1 MLFSQDLNL
10 KTIQVPVLLG
20 FKLINLKVASLRA
33 FTGPSM
39 SYVLTSSNIKMNLP
53 NFDPKNFK
61 NNIWNWP
68 VGLANNLFFA
78 VLFWKARLFA
88 DFGLQGIYLILGIY
102 GWWEWLRGGENHTR
116 LAISRS
122 SRSEWIG
129 IAVFLVIG
137 TWGLREILQAANGSA
152 PLWDAVTTALSL
164 SAQYLLCR
172 KRIENW
178 FFWIAADV
186 IYVPLYLS
194 KQLPLTALLYGG
206 FLVLCVIGWRRWRK
220 EIGA

>member
-1 MLFSQDLNL
+1 MLVIS
-10 KTIQVPVLLG
+10 TVSVLLLAASWFKWLPLDFTEALG
-20 FKLINLKVASLRA
+20 FA
-33 FTGPSM
+33 TGA
-39 SYVLTSSNIKMNLP
+39 VCVWLVTKG
-53 NFDPKNFK
+53 
-61 NNIWNWP
+61 NIWNWP

-88 DFGLQGIYLILGIY
+88 DFGLQGVYLILGFY
-102 GWWEWLRGGENHTR
+102 GWWKWLRGGENQTR

-122 SRSEWIG
+122 SRSEWII

-137 TWGLREILQAANGSA
+137 TWGLRELLHAVNGAA
-152 PLWDAVTTALSL
+152 PLWDALTTALSL
-164 SAQYLLCR
+164 AAQYLLCR

-194 KQLPLTALLYGG
+194 KQLPLTALLYSG

-220 EIGA
+220 ELCA

>member
-1 MLFSQDLNL
+1 MSRPPAALG
-10 KTIQVPVLLG
+10 IEVLVISAVTTLLLAASWFKWLPLDFTEALG
-20 FKLINLKVASLRA
+20 FT
-33 FTGPSM
+33 TGA
-39 SYVLTSSNIKMNLP
+39 VCVWLVTKG
-53 NFDPKNFK
+53 
-61 NNIWNWP
+61 NIWNWP

-88 DFGLQGIYLILGIY
+88 DFGLQGIYLLLGIY

-129 IAVFLVIG
+129 ISVFLVLG
-137 TWGLREILQAANGSA
+137 TLGLREILQAVNGSA

-164 SAQYLLCR
+164 AAQYLLCR

-220 EIGA
+220 ELGA

>member
-1 MLFSQDLNL
+1 MLVISAVTVL
-10 KTIQVPVLLG
+10 VPAASWFKWLPLDFTEALG
-20 FKLINLKVASLRA
+20 FA
-33 FTGPSM
+33 TGA
-39 SYVLTSSNIKMNLP
+39 VCVWLVTKG
-53 NFDPKNFK
+53 
-61 NNIWNWP
+61 NIWNWP

-88 DFGLQGIYLILGIY
+88 DFGLQGVYLILGLY
-102 GWWEWLRGGENHTR
+102 GWWKWLRGGENQTR

-122 SRSEWIG
+122 SRSEWIM
-129 IAVFLVIG
+129 IAVFLVAG
-137 TWGLREILQAANGSA
+137 TGGLRELLHAVNGAA
-152 PLWDAVTTALSL
+152 PLWDALTTALSL
-164 SAQYLLCR
+164 AAQYLLCR

-220 EIGA
+220 ELSA

>member
-1 MLFSQDLNL
+1 MSRPPPALG
-10 KTIQVPVLLG
+10 IEVLVISAVTTLLLAASWFKWLPLDFTEALG
-20 FKLINLKVASLRA
+20 FA
-33 FTGPSM
+33 TGA
-39 SYVLTSSNIKMNLP
+39 VCVWLVTKG
-53 NFDPKNFK
+53 
-61 NNIWNWP
+61 NIWNWP

-122 SRSEWIG
+122 TRSEWVG
-129 IAVFLVIG
+129 IAVFLVLG
-137 TWGLREILQAANGSA
+137 TWGLREILQAVNGSA

-164 SAQYLLCR
+164 AAQYLLCR

-220 EIGA
+220 ELGE

>member
-1 MLFSQDLNL
+1 MSRPPATTGIEVLVISAVTVL
-10 KTIQVPVLLG
+10 VPAASWFKWLPLDFTEALG
-20 FKLINLKVASLRA
+20 FA
-33 FTGPSM
+33 TGA
-39 SYVLTSSNIKMNLP
+39 VCVWLVTKG
-53 NFDPKNFK
+53 
-61 NNIWNWP
+61 NIWNWP

-88 DFGLQGIYLILGIY
+88 DFGLQGVYLMLGLY
-102 GWWEWLRGGENHTR
+102 GWWKWLRGGENQTR

-122 SRSEWIG
+122 SRSEWIM
-129 IAVFLVIG
+129 IAVFLVAG
-137 TWGLREILQAANGSA
+137 TGGLRELLHAVNGAA
-152 PLWDAVTTALSL
+152 PLWDALTTALSL
-164 SAQYLLCR
+164 AAQYLLCR

-220 EIGA
+220 ELSA

>member
-1 MLFSQDLNL
+1 MSRPPPALG
-10 KTIQVPVLLG
+10 IEVLVISAVTTLLLAASWFKWLPLDFTEALG
-20 FKLINLKVASLRA
+20 FA
-33 FTGPSM
+33 TGA
-39 SYVLTSSNIKMNLP
+39 VCVWLVTKG
-53 NFDPKNFK
+53 
-61 NNIWNWP
+61 NIWNWP

-88 DFGLQGIYLILGIY
+88 DFGLQGIYLILGIC

-116 LAISRS
+116 LATSQS
-122 SRSEWIG
+122 SRSERIG
-129 IAVFLVIG
+129 IAVFLVLG
-137 TWGLREILQAANGSA
+137 TWGLREILQAVNGSA

-164 SAQYLLCR
+164 AAQYLLCR

-220 EIGA
+220 ELGA

>member
-1 MLFSQDLNL
+1 MSRPPATTGIEVLVISAVTVL
-10 KTIQVPVLLG
+10 VPAASWFKWLPLDFTEALG
-20 FKLINLKVASLRA
+20 FA
-33 FTGPSM
+33 TGA
-39 SYVLTSSNIKMNLP
+39 VCVWLVTKG
-53 NFDPKNFK
+53 
-61 NNIWNWP
+61 NIWNWP

-88 DFGLQGIYLILGIY
+88 DFGLQGVYLMLGLY
-102 GWWEWLRGGENHTR
+102 GWWKWLRGGENQTR

-122 SRSEWIG
+122 SRSEWIM
-129 IAVFLVIG
+129 IAVFLVAG
-137 TWGLREILQAANGSA
+137 TGGLRELLHAVNGAA
-152 PLWDAVTTALSL
+152 PLWDALTTALSL
-164 SAQYLLCR
+164 AAQYLLCR

-186 IYVPLYLS
+186 MYVPLYLS

-220 EIGA
+220 ELSA

>member
-1 MLFSQDLNL
+1 MSRRPPALG
-10 KTIQVPVLLG
+10 IEVLVISAVTALLLAASWFKWLPLDFTEALG
-20 FKLINLKVASLRA
+20 FA
-33 FTGPSM
+33 TGA
-39 SYVLTSSNIKMNLP
+39 VCVWLVTKG
-53 NFDPKNFK
+53 
-61 NNIWNWP
+61 NIWNWP
-68 VGLANNLFFA
+68 VGLTNNLFFA
-78 VLFWKARLFA
+78 LLFWKARLFA

-102 GWWEWLRGGENHTR
+102 GWWGWLRGGEDRTR

-122 SRSEWIG
+122 SRNEWIG
-129 IAVFLVIG
+129 IAVFLVLG
-137 TWGLREILQAANGSA
+137 TWGLREILQAVNGSA

-164 SAQYLLCR
+164 AAQYLLCR

-206 FLVLCVIGWRRWRK
+206 FLVLCVIGWRRWRR
-220 EIGA
+220 ELGA

>member
-1 MLFSQDLNL
+1 MSRPPPALG
-10 KTIQVPVLLG
+10 IEVLVISAVTTLLLAASWFKWLPLDFTEALG
-20 FKLINLKVASLRA
+20 FA
-33 FTGPSM
+33 TGA
-39 SYVLTSSNIKMNLP
+39 VCVWLVTKG
-53 NFDPKNFK
+53 
-61 NNIWNWP
+61 NIWNWP

-78 VLFWKARLFA
+78 VLFWKTRLFA

-137 TWGLREILQAANGSA
+137 TWGLREILQAVNGSA

-164 SAQYLLCR
+164 AAQYLLCR

-220 EIGA
+220 DLGA

>member
-1 MLFSQDLNL
+1 MSRPSPALG
-10 KTIQVPVLLG
+10 IEVLVISAVTTLLLAASWFKWLPLDFTEALG
-20 FKLINLKVASLRA
+20 FA
-33 FTGPSM
+33 TGA
-39 SYVLTSSNIKMNLP
+39 VCVWLVTKG
-53 NFDPKNFK
+53 
-61 NNIWNWP
+61 NIWNWP

-116 LAISRS
+116 LAISKT

-129 IAVFLVIG
+129 IAVFLVLG
-137 TWGLREILQAANGSA
+137 TWVLREILQAVNGSA
-152 PLWDAVTTALSL
+152 PLWDAVTTALSIA
-164 SAQYLLCR
+164 AQYLLCR

-220 EIGA
+220 ELGA

>member
-1 MLFSQDLNL
+1 MSRPSAATQ
-10 KTIQVPVLLG
+10 IEVLIISAVTALLLAASWFKWLPLDFTEALG
-20 FKLINLKVASLRA
+20 FA
-33 FTGPSM
+33 TGA
-39 SYVLTSSNIKMNLP
+39 VCVWLVTKG
-53 NFDPKNFK
+53 
-61 NNIWNWP
+61 NIWNWP

-78 VLFWKARLFA
+78 LLFWKARLFA
-88 DFGLQGIYLILGIY
+88 DFGLQGVYLILGFY
-102 GWWEWLRGGENHTR
+102 GWWKWLRGGENQTR

-122 SRSEWIG
+122 SRSEWIV
-129 IAVFLVIG
+129 IAVFLVLG
-137 TWGLREILQAANGSA
+137 TWSLRELLHAVNGAA
-152 PLWDAVTTALSL
+152 PLWDALTTALSL
-164 SAQYLLCR
+164 AAQYLLCR

-220 EIGA
+220 ELCA

>member
-1 MLFSQDLNL
+1 MSRRPPALGIEVLVISAVTTLLLAASWFKWLPLDLMEA
-10 KTIQVPVLLG
+10 LG
-20 FKLINLKVASLRA
+20 FA
-33 FTGPSM
+33 TGA
-39 SYVLTSSNIKMNLP
+39 VCVWLVTKG
-53 NFDPKNFK
+53 
-61 NNIWNWP
+61 NIWNWP

-102 GWWEWLRGGENHTR
+102 GWWEWLRGGESHTR

-137 TWGLREILQAANGSA
+137 TWGLREILQAVNGSA

-164 SAQYLLCR
+164 AAQYLLCR

-220 EIGA
+220 ELSP

>member
-1 MLFSQDLNL
+1 MSRPSAATQ
-10 KTIQVPVLLG
+10 IEVLVISAVTALLLAASWFKWLPLDFTEALG
-20 FKLINLKVASLRA
+20 FA
-33 FTGPSM
+33 TGA
-39 SYVLTSSNIKMNLP
+39 VCVWLVTKG
-53 NFDPKNFK
+53 
-61 NNIWNWP
+61 NIWNWP

-88 DFGLQGIYLILGIY
+88 DFGLQGVYLILGFY
-102 GWWEWLRGGENHTR
+102 GWWKWLRGGENQTR

-122 SRSEWIG
+122 SPSEWIV
-129 IAVFLVIG
+129 IAVFLVLG
-137 TWGLREILQAANGSA
+137 TWGLRELLHAVNGAA
-152 PLWDAVTTALSL
+152 PLWDALTTALSL
-164 SAQYLLCR
+164 VAQYLLCR

-220 EIGA
+220 ELCA